1 MDIAVRAPICEDQI
15 AEANLCDEASAFCGI
30 VQVPG
35 QEAGEAADKPLI
47 SWPSGAFLTK
57 AIKQV
62 VKYINNRISGQMDNG
77 RGN

>member
-47 SWPSGAFLTK
+47 S
-57 AIKQV
+57 
-62 VKYINNRISGQMDNG
+62 
-77 RGN
+77 